1 MTTATKSAISP
12 FAQQTEPNANSIDF
26 LDENPASAPA
36 SGIPEEFRKLSR
48 FLPAKSVHY
57 VCAAQRDERNGFPYT
72 AAMEW
77 RHAAELMGM
86 NTLLGEYCLW
96 QWERIM
102 DLSRR
107 LAASISFSPDVDCLE
122 QSSAIRPNMNEIP
135 IATAAR
141 GAPDD

>member
-1 MTTATKSAISP
+1 MTTAIKSAISP
-12 FAQQTEPNANSIDF
+12 FAQQTEPNASSIDF
-26 LDENPASAPA
+26 LDENLASVPA
-36 SGIPEEFRKLSR
+36 SGIPEEFRKLSH

-77 RHAAELMGM
+77 RHAAELMGT

-102 DLSRR
+102 HLSS
-107 LAASISFSPDVDCLE
+107 ASTSFSPAVDCLE
-122 QSSAIRPNMNEIP
+122 QSLATRPTMNEIP
-135 IATAAR
+135 TATAAR
-141 GAPDD
+141 GAPADD

>member
-1 MTTATKSAISP
+1 MTTAIKSAICP
-12 FAQQTEPNANSIDF
+12 FAQQTEPNANAIDF
-26 LDENPASAPA
+26 LDENLASVPA
-36 SGIPEEFRKLSR
+36 SGIPEEFQRLSL

-77 RHAAELMGM
+77 RYAAELMGT
-86 NTLLGEYCLW
+86 NTSLGEYCLW

-102 DLSRR
+102 NLSS
-107 LAASISFSPDVDCLE
+107 ASIRFSPHADSLE
-122 QSSAIRPNMNEIP
+122 QSSATRPTMNEIP
-135 IATAAR
+135 LATAAR

>member
-1 MTTATKSAISP
+1 MTTEIKSAISP
-12 FAQQTEPNANSIDF
+12 FAQQTEPNANSSDCF
-26 LDENPASAPA
+26 DENLASVPA

-77 RHAAELMGM
+77 RHAAELMGT

-102 DLSRR
+102 HLSRR
-107 LAASISFSPDVDCLE
+107 PAASISFSPAVDCPE
-122 QSSAIRPNMNEIP
+122 QSSATRPTMNEIP
-135 IATAAR
+135 IAIAAR
-141 GAPDD
+141 GAPA

>member
-1 MTTATKSAISP
+1 MTTASKSAISP

-26 LDENPASAPA
+26 LDENLASVPA

-77 RHAAELMGM
+77 RHAAELMGT

-102 DLSRR
+102 HLSS
-107 LAASISFSPDVDCLE
+107 ASISFSPAVDCLE
-122 QSSAIRPNMNEIP
+122 QSSATWPTMNEIP

-141 GAPDD
+141 GAPAG